1 MLTAKNLQNNYKDIF
16 KKVSYPEWA
25 YQILPSIPLIGEKY
39 HESTTKCLVY
49 ASAEN
54 LRYIDVEHEKG
65 KVCDIERLGDR
76 QLNRH
81 VIPPK
86 NSAIDK

>member
-1 MLTAKNLQNNYKDIF
+1 MRLDEVLQSKYDRIVRNYQI
-16 KKVSYPEWA
+16 PGWA
-25 YQILPSIPLIGEKY
+25 YPILPSIPFIGERY
-39 HESTTKCLVY
+39 NENTTKCLVY

-54 LRYIDVEHEKG
+54 LTYIDVEHEKG
-65 KVCDIERLGDR
+65 NVCDIERLGDR